1 MTYFMINT
9 IVIALIGATAWGIW
23 KALLRFGHKCND
35 DKVFAEKMRW
45 VLVAILLACVVKS
58 LL

>member
-9 IVIALIGATAWGIW
+9 IVIALIGATAFAIW
-23 KALLRFGHKCND
+23 RGLLRFGHRCNN

>member
-9 IVIALIGATAWGIW
+9 IVIALIGATAFAIW
-23 KALLRFGHKCND
+23 RGLLRFGHRCNN

-45 VLVAILLACVVKS
+45 VLVVILLACVVKS

>member
-1 MTYFMINT
+1 MINT
-9 IVIALIGATAWGIW
+9 IVIALIGATAFAIW
-23 KALLRFGHKCND
+23 RGLLRFGHRCNN

-45 VLVAILLACVVKS
+45 VLVVILLACVVKS